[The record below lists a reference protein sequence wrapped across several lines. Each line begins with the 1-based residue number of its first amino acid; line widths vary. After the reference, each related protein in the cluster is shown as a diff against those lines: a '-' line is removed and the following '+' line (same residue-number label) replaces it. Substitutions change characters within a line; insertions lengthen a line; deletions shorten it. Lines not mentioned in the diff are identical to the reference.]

1 MIQAEG
7 GRFQAPDL
15 TSQIDSA
22 GSQSSKAPMQYK
34 QHQQTL
40 MPRTT
45 VAEED
50 ELKLIRA
57 VQRLEM
63 INKTEPVRPVRRNI
77 ELPDKVVLLRSQV
90 TDLES
95 IVKDL
100 RSHYISDNPNDE
112 TRGGNLRHRYSQQP
126 GRSAPILE
134 RIHEIEPSSSSDCH
148 KRRGNGI
155 LKGWRWLKLHRKT
168 RKSD

>member
-15 TSQIDSA
+15 TSQIDGA
-22 GSQSSKAPMQYK
+22 RSQSSKAPIQYK
-34 QHQQTL
+34 QPQQAL

-63 INKTEPVRPVRRNI
+63 INKTEPVRPARRNI

-100 RSHYISDNPNDE
+100 RSHRISDNPMMKLEVAISDID
-112 TRGGNLRHRYSQQP
+112 TQQP
-126 GRSAPILE
+126 GIGKVGS
-134 RIHEIEPSSSSDCH
+134 HT
-148 KRRGNGI
+148 
-155 LKGWRWLKLHRKT
+155 LKNT
-168 RKSD
+168 